1 MFRTLT
7 ASFLTIVMLGTTAG
21 LAQASG
27 GGGFNQGFSQ
37 RKVDKLYEEG
47 KSYYKARV
55 DNGDVLSYCVKTG
68 EELTKLSKRSLRAL
82 RGSNSQ
88 TLASSLYNCNKPEQS
103 VVEVVGQEK
112 MPAVIHYLNK
122 RYKLK
127 LSNT

>member
-37 RKVDKLYEEG
+37 RKVDTLYEDG